1 MTIQR
6 FIFLV
11 LPVRALLEIIR
22 RIDTIK
28 DNCYGWLLSCKKFLI
43 NSWKFVLKIIIEY
56 KNISGGNLIL
66 FNVSA
71 RNNIPVLMNYIDLY
85 G

>member
-1 MTIQR
+1 MAG
-6 FIFLV
+6 FCLV
-11 LPVRALLEIIR
+11 KNL
-22 RIDTIK
+22 IK

-71 RNNIPVLMNYIDLY
+71 RNNIPVLMNYIAFVPLLIFEMRRKCY
-85 G
+85 